1 MKKIILGLS
10 LICIS
15 CLVSIRTFAASYKFV
30 WDESTTTIEIP
41 LGGNLQNYISIPKA
55 TLYKDDERLKN
66 TSITYISTGDWLYLL
81 TDVDTSKVGEYKVWY
96 KAVEKNYKPGQC
108 PGYKTLVTFKVVD
121 LEEPVFLN
129 CPVELNYHI
138 GGTKPNFS
146 DYILASDNSGSVRI
160 RIDDGEVKYDKAG
173 EYKVLVYADD
183 GYNEAKREI
192 ILHVIDSD
200 EPVIRFLGNDNTILI
215 EKGSSVSLMQYFEAI
230 DKQDGDVT
238 ASIQYEPFTTDVEKK
253 FLLNVSFEDSSHNIS
268 TIEVK
273 VEIVDYTIP
282 VIELL
287 QETLILDYN
296 SDFKKSLKDNI
307 KRAFLGDIDI
317 KDDILIDTEHIL
329 NEVGVYPVTY
339 LYNKNGKQAVSTCE
353 LHLLAS
359 SSPIILVQNIEIEL
373 GKKPNL
379 NDYITVEDRSDS
391 AINERVQLDDSNVDY
406 QKAGIYPVS
415 ISATNSSNLTTYETL
430 YVTVLEEKKQE
441 QAGMDLT
448 KVVPV
453 SLGIIIILAAG
464 VFIFL
469 RYKKKKKLQ

>member
-339 LYNKNGKQAVSTCE
+339 LYNKNGKQAVSICE

-406 QKAGIYPVS
+406 QKA
-415 ISATNSSNLTTYETL
+415 
-430 YVTVLEEKKQE
+430 
-441 QAGMDLT
+441 
-448 KVVPV
+448 
-453 SLGIIIILAAG
+453 
-464 VFIFL
+464 
-469 RYKKKKKLQ
+469 